1 MKKNIILLITILN
14 FSLASNAQSASLEA
28 TDMKNFQGF
37 WKGALTYLDY
47 SSGKPYTMPAQTE
60 MKPIAGQLSLTV
72 RMIYPDE
79 PKANTFD
86 TLHIS
91 KDGKKIDAA
100 VVISKRKLKDGSLE
114 IITEEQGKDGNDNQK
129 AILRKTYTVSE
140 TVLRIRKDVQ
150 FEGTTQWIKRHEYV
164 YSK

>member
-1 MKKNIILLITILN
+1 MKKNIFILIIMLGY
-14 FSLASNAQSASLEA
+14 SLMSNAQSASLEA
-28 TDMKNFQGF
+28 SDIKNFQGL

-60 MKPIAGQLSLTV
+60 MKPIAGQLSFTV

-86 TLHIS
+86 TLQIS
-91 KDGKKIDAA
+91 IDGKKMNAGI
-100 VVISKRKLKDGSLE
+100 VMSKRRLKNGSLE
-114 IITEEQGKDGNDNQK
+114 IITEEQGIDGNDNQK